1 MSLITKSYMNLFIA
15 LASVWALRGYT
26 PVQEAVS
33 FKMIL
38 SKSTMGINERIR
50 VDFVMNKDG
59 DNFNPPSFQGFRVV
73 MGPSQATSFSWVNG
87 VKSFS
92 KTFSYT
98 IAPLEKG
105 AFTIGQATID
115 IDGNSYKTI
124 PEKVTVTDA
133 VKKPSEDM
141 TAEDVAS
148 ESLHLVA
155 EVSNQNPYLN
165 EMVTVVYK
173 LYVGPDIS
181 VTNFRALDNPT
192 YNNFWNQDIAV
203 TKYTFESGSY
213 EGKASQYVVL
223 KRVVLYP
230 QKSGELSIEP
240 LVLDVTAEVPTNRR
254 DFFGGRLFAQTNK
267 TVTAGKR
274 TIQVKALPE
283 SGKPESFSGAV
294 GSFDLFV
301 TSSKDILNANESL
314 QAIVTVTGSGNLKL
328 FTLPELKLPAALEVY
343 DPEFNESVTTNQSG
357 MKGKISNNY
366 TIIPAFK
373 GKYPIPEISF
383 SYFDPNLEKYIS
395 LQSEPIIINV
405 IEGPLQTN
413 EKTKEENSEKASENK
428 QALTVSQQAFGFIKT
443 NTSLVKKT
451 QKPFFSS
458 LLFYVLWLLPLLLI
472 PLVVFLIKKQR
483 EKQGDLVGLL
493 SKRAQRL
500 AAKFLSE
507 AKQARGNKEDF
518 YVALEKGLQL
528 YLKGKLQIET
538 ADFNKENITRVFEAR
553 KVKQD
558 SIQSFILLLE
568 HCEAARYSPFTAV
581 EITADY
587 QEAIKTISELDSQL

>member
-343 DPEFNESVTTNQSG
+343 DPEFNESITTNQSG

>member
-1 MSLITKSYMNLFIA
+1 MSLITKSYMSLFIA

-38 SKSTMGINERIR
+38 SKSAMGINERIR

-141 TAEDVAS
+141 TAEDVAN

-314 QAIVTVTGSGNLKL
+314 QAIVTVKGSGNLKL

-343 DPEFNESVTTNQSG
+343 DPEFNEAVTTNQSG

-413 EKTKEENSEKASENK
+413 EKAKEENSEKASVNK

-538 ADFNKENITRVFEAR
+538 ADFNKENITLVFEAR

>member
-1 MSLITKSYMNLFIA
+1 MSLITKSYMSLFIA

-38 SKSTMGINERIR
+38 SKSAMGINERIR

-141 TAEDVAS
+141 TAEDVAN

-213 EGKASQYVVL
+213 EGIASQYVVL

-314 QAIVTVTGSGNLKL
+314 QAIVTVKGSGNLKL

-343 DPEFNESVTTNQSG
+343 DPEFNEAVTTNQSG

-413 EKTKEENSEKASENK
+413 EKAKEENSEKASVNK

-538 ADFNKENITRVFEAR
+538 ADFNKENITLVFEAR

>member
-1 MSLITKSYMNLFIA
+1 
-15 LASVWALRGYT
+15 
-26 PVQEAVS
+26 
-33 FKMIL
+33 
-38 SKSTMGINERIR
+38 
-50 VDFVMNKDG
+50 
-59 DNFNPPSFQGFRVV
+59 
-73 MGPSQATSFSWVNG
+73 
-87 VKSFS
+87 
-92 KTFSYT
+92 
-98 IAPLEKG
+98 
-105 AFTIGQATID
+105 
-115 IDGNSYKTI
+115 
-124 PEKVTVTDA
+124 
-133 VKKPSEDM
+133 M

>member
-98 IAPLEKG
+98 
-105 AFTIGQATID
+105 TID

>member
-1 MSLITKSYMNLFIA
+1 MSLITKSYMSLFIA

-38 SKSTMGINERIR
+38 SKSAMGINERIR

-141 TAEDVAS
+141 TAEDVAN

-213 EGKASQYVVL
+213 EGIASQYVVL

-314 QAIVTVTGSGNLKL
+314 QAIVTVKGSGNLKL

-413 EKTKEENSEKASENK
+413 EKAKEENSEKASVNK

-538 ADFNKENITRVFEAR
+538 ADFNKENITLVFEAR

>member
-38 SKSTMGINERIR
+38 SKSAMGINERIR

-314 QAIVTVTGSGNLKL
+314 QATVTVTGSGNLKL

-538 ADFNKENITRVFEAR
+538 ADFNKENITLVFEAR

>member
-314 QAIVTVTGSGNLKL
+314 QATVTVTGSGNLKL
-328 FTLPELKLPAALEVY
+328 FTLPELKLPAALEVS
-343 DPEFNESVTTNQSG
+343 DPEFNESITTNQSG

-538 ADFNKENITRVFEAR
+538 ADFNKENITLVFEAR
-553 KVKQD
+553 KVNQD

>member
-1 MSLITKSYMNLFIA
+1 MSLITKSYMSLFIA

-38 SKSTMGINERIR
+38 SKSAMGINERIR

-141 TAEDVAS
+141 TAEDVAN

-230 QKSGELSIEP
+230 QKSGELSVEP

-343 DPEFNESVTTNQSG
+343 EPEFNEAVTTNQSG

-395 LQSEPIIINV
+395 LQSKPIIINV

-413 EKTKEENSEKASENK
+413 EKTKEENSEKASVNK

-538 ADFNKENITRVFEAR
+538 ADFNKENITLVFEAR
-553 KVKQD
+553 KVNQD

-568 HCEAARYSPFTAV
+568 HCEAARYGPFTAV
-581 EITADY
+581 EIAADY
-587 QEAIKTISELDSQL
+587 QDAIKTISELDSQL

>member
-1 MSLITKSYMNLFIA
+1 MSLITKSYMSFFIA
-15 LASVWALRGYT
+15 LASLWAVEDYA
-26 PVQEAVS
+26 PAQEAVS
-33 FKMIL
+33 FKMTL

-105 AFTIGQATID
+105 AFTIGQASID
-115 IDGNSYKTI
+115 IEGSSYKTT
-124 PEKVTVTDA
+124 PEKVTVTEA

-141 TAEDVAS
+141 TAEDVAN

-181 VTNFRALDNPT
+181 VTNFRAIDNPT
-192 YNNFWNQDIAV
+192 YNNFWNQDIPV

-223 KRVVLYP
+223 KRMVLYP

-254 DFFGGRLFAQTNK
+254 DFFGGRLYAQTNK

-294 GSFDLFV
+294 GSFNLFV

-314 QAIVTVTGSGNLKL
+314 QAVVTVSGSGNLKL

-343 DPEFNESVTTNQSG
+343 EPEFNEAVTSNQSG

-373 GKYPIPEISF
+373 GKYPIPEVSF

-395 LQSEPIIINV
+395 LQSESIIINV
-405 IEGPLQTN
+405 IEGPLQAS
-413 EKTKEENSEKASENK
+413 EKTKEDNSEKTSVNK
-428 QALTVSQQAFGFIKT
+428 KALTVSQQSFGFIKT
-443 NTSLVKKT
+443 KTSLVKKT
-451 QKPFFSS
+451 QKPFFNS
-458 LLFYVLWLLPLLLI
+458 LLFYVLWLLPLLFI

-483 EKQGDLVGLL
+483 GKQGDLVSFL
-493 SKRAQRL
+493 SKKAQRL

-507 AKQARGNKEDF
+507 AKRARGNKEDF

-538 ADFNKENITRVFEAR
+538 GDFNKENIALVFEAS
-553 KVKQD
+553 KVNKE

-581 EITADY
+581 EIAADY
-587 QEAIKTISELDSQL
+587 QDAIKTISELDSQL

>member
-314 QAIVTVTGSGNLKL
+314 QATVTVTGSGNLKL

-538 ADFNKENITRVFEAR
+538 ADFNKENITLVFEAR
-553 KVKQD
+553 KVNQD